1 MNLLSQANELLEKIY
16 KDLQTIKDDIIEIKL
31 RLLDEED
38 ITEEELREIK
48 EGKEQIRKGEYTTL
62 EEFKKELG

>member
-31 RLLDEED
+31 RLLDEEEV
-38 ITEEELREIK
+38 TEEELREIQEAK
-48 EGKEQIRKGEYTTL
+48 KQIRRGEYTPL
-62 EEFKKELG
+62 EEFKKELE